1 MKIRLGVVGVFSA
14 VVALSAV
21 CAAAEPSISNLPA
34 AVQERIKERKGEGE
48 VKKINTRRQAD
59 GRNVYEVQY
68 KEGGD
73 EKMVVLGADG
83 SVISE
88 SDGKEGKG
96 KGKGQ
101 DKEKK
106 EKKVIDNRGQN
117 KKRERNAEK
126 AD

>member
-1 MKIRLGVVGVFSA
+1 MRIRLSVVAVFSV
-14 VVALSAV
+14 VVAWSAV

-34 AVQERIKERKGEGE
+34 AVQERIRERKGQGE
-48 VKKINTRRQAD
+48 VKKIKTRRQAD
-59 GRNVYEVQY
+59 GRNVYEIEY

-73 EKMVVLGADG
+73 EKMVVLGQDG

-88 SDGKEGKG
+88 TGKEGKG

-106 EKKVIDNRGQN
+106 DKK
-117 KKRERNAEK
+117 
-126 AD
+126 